1 MGLLSWLRK
10 VFNRHI
16 MNKENG
22 KINIILFGPPGS
34 GKGTQ
39 AKKLEEQHG
48 LLQVSTGDLFRFEL
62 SNNTPLGQEA
72 RKYMDQGLLVPDE
85 VTVGML
91 KNKLEK
97 HPDVKGFILD
107 GFPRTIRQSEVLDQL
122 LHERGE
128 KVDRLISLV
137 VEDDE
142 IVKRLLERGKTSG
155 RADDANE
162 QVIRKRIEEYK
173 AKTSPVYN
181 YYDDKDL
188 AQEISG
194 IGEISEINGRLSSL
208 IESIIS

>member
-1 MGLLSWLRK
+1 MGLISWLERI
-10 VFNRHI
+10 FNRHN
-16 MNKENG
+16 MNKESK

-39 AKKLEEQHG
+39 AKMLEQEHG
-48 LLQVSTGDLFRFEL
+48 LLQVSTGDLFRYEL

-72 RKYMDQGLLVPDE
+72 RKYMDNGVLVPDE

-107 GFPRTIRQSEVLDQL
+107 GFPRTIPQSEALDSL
-122 LHERGE
+122 LAERGE
-128 KVDRLISLV
+128 VVNRLICLV

-142 IVKRLLERGKTSG
+142 IVKRLLDRGKTSG

-162 QVIRKRIEEYK
+162 EVIRKRIQEYK
-173 AKTSPVYN
+173 AKTSPVYA
-181 YYDDKDL
+181 YYLKKEI
-188 AQEISG
+188 AEEISG
-194 IGEISEINGRLSSL
+194 IGEISEINQRLSSL
-208 IESIIS
+208 ISSITS

>member
-1 MGLLSWLRK
+1 MK
-10 VFNRHI
+10 
-16 MNKENG
+16 KESR
-22 KINIILFGPPGS
+22 KINVILFGPPGS

-39 AKKLEEQHG
+39 AKMLEKEHG
-48 LLQVSTGDLFRFEL
+48 LLQVSTGDLFRYEL

-91 KNKLEK
+91 KNKLDM

-107 GFPRTIRQSEVLDQL
+107 GFPRTIPQSEALDVLL
-122 LHERGE
+122 KERGE
-128 KVDRLISLV
+128 VVDCLISLV

-162 QVIRKRIEEYK
+162 EVIRKRIDEYK
-173 AKTSPVYN
+173 AKTSPVFD
-181 YYDDKDL
+181 YYSQKDL
-188 AQEISG
+188 AQTISG
-194 IGEISEINGRLSSL
+194 IGEISEINKRLSAL
-208 IESIIS
+208 ISSILS